1 MGPGQW
7 ARKTAVAG
15 AVAMAMAVSASAAS
29 AETLADALVQAYRS
43 SPLLEQQRL
52 LLQVQDDDVAVAVSA
67 LRPTV
72 NGSFSYD
79 KTYVSTDLG
88 NATTTNSA
96 LGLVLDYTLID
107 GGQRSFRIGAAKEGV
122 LAARY
127 RLLQS
132 EQEVLLNAVGAYLNL
147 RLALLTVDVRES
159 NARLLGEQL
168 RAARDRFEV
177 GEVTRTDVAIAE
189 ARLASA
195 RSLLAA
201 ARGTVDIQREA
212 YRLAIGVLPTG
223 VLASPPAAPDLPPT
237 ADRAQALA
245 LQVHPLITAGQ
256 HDIAGLKLLA
266 DAAEADRLPSIGLQ
280 GRVNY
285 ARPDTTQAQ
294 VGIQGT
300 VPIYNGGRLSA
311 LNRQAITRAAA
322 AQSDLNQTAR
332 SITDGVGRAYALLA
346 IAQAQIV
353 ATREGVRSSRL
364 AFEGFQEEALL
375 GARTTLDVL
384 DAEQE
389 LLDARVAQLEAETDA
404 QLAGYQVLAAV
415 GLLTTDHLGLSVQ
428 RYDPTDYY
436 RSVSNAPYVSPS
448 ERGSRL
454 DNVLRRFNRN

>member
-1 MGPGQW
+1 MGRGQW
-7 ARKTAVAG
+7 ARRMTVAAAIAVMAAPG
-15 AVAMAMAVSASAAS
+15 AL
-29 AETLADALVQAYRS
+29 AETLADTFVQAYRS

-52 LLQVQDDDVAVAVSA
+52 LLQVEDDDVAIAVSA

-72 NGSFSYD
+72 NGSFSLD

-88 NATTTNSA
+88 EQTTRNAA
-96 LGLVLDYTLID
+96 LGLVLDYTLVD
-107 GGQRSFRIGAAKEGV
+107 AGQRSFRIGAAKEGV

-127 RLLQS
+127 RLLQT
-132 EQEVLLNAVGAYLNL
+132 EQEVLLNAVEAYLNL

-168 RAARDRFEV
+168 RASRDRFDV

-201 ARGTVDIQREA
+201 ARGTVDIQREV
-212 YRLAIGVLPTG
+212 YRAAVGALPTG
-223 VLASPPAAPDLPPT
+223 VLAAPPSAPDLPP
-237 ADRAQALA
+237 DVERAQALA

-256 HDIAGLKLLA
+256 HDIVGLKLLA
-266 DAAEADRLPSIGLQ
+266 DAAEADRLPTLDLQ
-280 GRVNY
+280 GQVNY
-285 ARPDTTQAQ
+285 ARPDQTQARI
-294 VGIQGT
+294 GLQGT

-322 AQSDLNQTAR
+322 AQADLNQTAR
-332 SITDGVGRAYALLA
+332 SITEGVGRAYAGLA
-346 IAQAQIV
+346 IARAQIV
-353 ATREGVRSSRL
+353 ATREGVRSARL

-404 QLAGYQVLAAV
+404 QLAGYQVLASV

-428 RYDPTDYY
+428 RYDPTEYY
-436 RSVSNAPYVSPS
+436 RAVSNAPFVSPS
-448 ERGSRL
+448 ERGGRL
-454 DNVLRRFNRN
+454 DNVLRRFGRN